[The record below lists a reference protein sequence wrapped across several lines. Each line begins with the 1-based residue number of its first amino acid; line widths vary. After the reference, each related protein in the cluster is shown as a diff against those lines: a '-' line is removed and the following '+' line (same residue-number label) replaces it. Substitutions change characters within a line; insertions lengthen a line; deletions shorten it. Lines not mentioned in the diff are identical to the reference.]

1 MLAQVAD
8 LDPPFLNEPPHET
21 RPDVKPRGDLI
32 DREQAIN
39 GVFRFGHSRL
49 LSWLVFRWFHVK
61 HSQFARAL
69 SADMSAI
76 R

>member
-1 MLAQVAD
+1 MLAQVAN
-8 LDPPFLNEPPHET
+8 LDPPFLNEPPDET
-21 RPDVKPRGDLI
+21 RADVKPCGHLI
-32 DREQAIN
+32 NREQAIN
-39 GVFRFGHSRL
+39 GVFRFGHPRL

-61 HSQFARAL
+61 HSQLARAL